1 MNYTYLLECAD
12 KTFYCGW
19 TNDLTARLAAHN
31 RVTIQF
37 RPFPKWVGDACMLLS
52 DGVWLFFN
60 IVMVVESLTVIR
72 ELREFPYAT
81 PALDWQLSYIY
92 FIFPIAFTLMSAR
105 IIQVNV
111 MKFVL
116 KKELT
121 APDRIETEETREAMS
136 PAGVLFA
143 TFAVLMLLGSPI
155 TVALGVAA
163 MAALYT
169 VDQNLV
175 TLVQI
180 AFTSVNSFP
189 IMALPA
195 FMLVGALME
204 CAGISRRLVAI
215 AENIVGPI
223 PGGLAVSTALACV
236 FFGAISGSGPATTAA
251 VGMLM
256 IPAMIRR
263 GFSKGYAAAAAAT
276 AGGVGI
282 IIPPSIPMV
291 VYAVSGQQSITKM
304 FLAGVMPG
312 IMIAVG
318 LAAMHLFL
326 CRNMP
331 VAEDLQSGSGA
342 SLLKALKDGLWS
354 LMAPVVILGGIYG
367 GFFTPTEAAVVAI
380 FYSIFVGLFIH
391 RELTFGG
398 IRHSLQIT
406 SWMTGRV
413 LIIMFTAYAF
423 ERLLVQYRIPDMI
436 VEHIL
441 GFTSD
446 VAVIWMFV
454 IALLLFLGMF
464 METLAIILLATPVLL
479 PVMTAFGVDPIHFGV
494 VLVCCCGVGFST
506 PPLGENI
513 FIASG
518 IADTTLEDISYN
530 ALPFVFVT
538 VGVIILCVF
547 VPDIVL
553 FLPRMMY

>member
-1 MNYTYLLECAD
+1 
-12 KTFYCGW
+12 
-19 TNDLTARLAAHN
+19 
-31 RVTIQF
+31 
-37 RPFPKWVGDACMLLS
+37 
-52 DGVWLFFN
+52 
-60 IVMVVESLTVIR
+60 
-72 ELREFPYAT
+72 
-81 PALDWQLSYIY
+81 
-92 FIFPIAFTLMSAR
+92 
-105 IIQVNV
+105 
-111 MKFVL
+111 
-116 KKELT
+116 
-121 APDRIETEETREAMS
+121 MS

-331 VAEDLQSGSGA
+331 VAEDLQSGSGD

-354 LMAPVVILGGIYG
+354 LMAPVVILGGIYAG
-367 GFFTPTEAAVVAI
+367 ICTPVEASVVAVWYALFVGFFITKKLSLKEVFNAMKLANISTGTILIVVGVSTIFGRFLTMYQIPQQLAAQMMLYTTNPI
-380 FYSIFVGLFIH
+380 
-391 RELTFGG
+391 
-398 IRHSLQIT
+398 
-406 SWMTGRV
+406 
-413 LIIMFTAYAF
+413 LI
-423 ERLLVQYRIPDMI
+423 LLLI
-436 VEHIL
+436 
-441 GFTSD
+441 
-446 VAVIWMFV
+446 A
-454 IALLLFLGMF
+454 ALLFFLGMF
-464 METLAIILLATPVLL
+464 METLATIVVLAPVFLPIIKSVGIDPVF
-479 PVMTAFGVDPIHFGV
+479 FGVFWVITNEIA
-494 VLVCCCGVGFST
+494 LLT
-506 PPLGENI
+506 PPLGVNL
-513 FIASG
+513 FIAMNLSNLP
-518 IADTTLEDISYN
+518 LERVAKGACPYIF
-530 ALPFVFVT
+530 LLILVVFFLIFFPDVVT
-538 VGVIILCVF
+538 
-547 VPDIVL
+547 
-553 FLPRMMY
+553 FLPKALGLY

>member
-1 MNYTYLLECAD
+1 
-12 KTFYCGW
+12 
-19 TNDLTARLAAHN
+19 
-31 RVTIQF
+31 
-37 RPFPKWVGDACMLLS
+37 
-52 DGVWLFFN
+52 
-60 IVMVVESLTVIR
+60 
-72 ELREFPYAT
+72 
-81 PALDWQLSYIY
+81 
-92 FIFPIAFTLMSAR
+92 
-105 IIQVNV
+105 
-111 MKFVL
+111 
-116 KKELT
+116 
-121 APDRIETEETREAMS
+121 MS

-331 VAEDLQSGSGA
+331 VAEDLQSGSGD

-354 LMAPVVILGGIYG
+354 LMAPVVILGGAKKV
-367 GFFTPTEAAVVAI
+367 PE
-380 FYSIFVGLFIH
+380 
-391 RELTFGG
+391 RELLQE
-398 IRHSLQIT
+398 IR
-406 SWMTGRV
+406 
-413 LIIMFTAYAF
+413 
-423 ERLLVQYRIPDMI
+423 D
-436 VEHIL
+436 
-441 GFTSD
+441 
-446 VAVIWMFV
+446 
-454 IALLLFLGMF
+454 ALDAG
-464 METLAIILLATPVLL
+464 
-479 PVMTAFGVDPIHFGV
+479 
-494 VLVCCCGVGFST
+494 
-506 PPLGENI
+506 
-513 FIASG
+513 ASG
-518 IADTTLEDISYN
+518 VAMGRNIWGNEDPVRYAAAIAKLIHEDCSVDT
-530 ALPFVFVT
+530 ALKEMNRLY
-538 VGVIILCVF
+538 GK
-547 VPDIVL
+547 
-553 FLPRMMY
+553 RG

>member
-1 MNYTYLLECAD
+1 
-12 KTFYCGW
+12 
-19 TNDLTARLAAHN
+19 
-31 RVTIQF
+31 
-37 RPFPKWVGDACMLLS
+37 
-52 DGVWLFFN
+52 
-60 IVMVVESLTVIR
+60 
-72 ELREFPYAT
+72 
-81 PALDWQLSYIY
+81 
-92 FIFPIAFTLMSAR
+92 
-105 IIQVNV
+105 
-111 MKFVL
+111 
-116 KKELT
+116 
-121 APDRIETEETREAMS
+121 MS

-263 GFSKGYAAAAAAT
+263 GFSKGYAAAA
-276 AGGVGI
+276 
-282 IIPPSIPMV
+282 
-291 VYAVSGQQSITKM
+291 
-304 FLAGVMPG
+304 
-312 IMIAVG
+312 

-331 VAEDLQSGSGA
+331 VAEDLQSGSGD

-553 FLPRMMY
+553 VLPRMMY

>member
-1 MNYTYLLECAD
+1 
-12 KTFYCGW
+12 
-19 TNDLTARLAAHN
+19 
-31 RVTIQF
+31 
-37 RPFPKWVGDACMLLS
+37 
-52 DGVWLFFN
+52 
-60 IVMVVESLTVIR
+60 
-72 ELREFPYAT
+72 
-81 PALDWQLSYIY
+81 
-92 FIFPIAFTLMSAR
+92 
-105 IIQVNV
+105 
-111 MKFVL
+111 
-116 KKELT
+116 
-121 APDRIETEETREAMS
+121 MS

-331 VAEDLQSGSGA
+331 VAEDLQSGSGD

-354 LMAPVVILGGIYG
+354 LMAPVVILGGIYAG
-367 GFFTPTEAAVVAI
+367 ICTPVEASVVAVWYALFVGFFIAI

-494 VLVCCCGVGFST
+494 VLVCSPRRPSAKTSSSPRASPT
-506 PPLGENI
+506 PRLRTSP
-513 FIASG
+513 
-518 IADTTLEDISYN
+518 TTPCPSSS
-530 ALPFVFVT
+530 
-538 VGVIILCVF
+538 
-547 VPDIVL
+547 
-553 FLPRMMY
+553 